1 VNCSK
6 VLRNIQPSQWACK
19 GRIPDSGASK
29 NLAGLL
35 FRKLEKLGNL
45 ALGFNLKDDA
55 RDK

>member
-1 VNCSK
+1 
-6 VLRNIQPSQWACK
+6 LRNIQPSQWACK
-19 GRIPDSGASK
+19 GRIPDSGANK